1 MAHDY
6 TLDGDTAFLH
16 AGAEVDQDMQR
27 RAALVLADLVVR
39 TYCRRPYSWGLHSHR
54 NRLST
59 KLTEMLLMTGILDEP
74 PAEYLYRQARV
85 ANFKGATRVR
95 EH

>member
-6 TLDGDTAFLH
+6 TLDGDSTFIS
-16 AGAEVDQDMQR
+16 AGSEPDEETKR
-27 RAALVLADLVVR
+27 RAALALADLVVR

-74 PAEYLYRQARV
+74 PAEYLYRQAKV
-85 ANFKGATRVR
+85 VNFKGATRVR